1 MSVIEMRMLIWI
13 SENKWNDR
21 IWDEEIHLK
30 IGVVPTDEKMRESRL
45 RWFGHVQRR
54 AINAPVRKIEL
65 IQVEGIRH
73 QKKKKKL
80 RELKKGRGRPKLTLM
95 EQIKKDSSIKEVTDN
110 MNLDRNIMEENNT
123 FGRP

>member
-30 IGVVPTDEKMRESRL
+30 IGVVPTDEKMRESYL
-45 RWFGHVQRR
+45 KWFGHVQRR

-73 QKKKKKL
+73 QKKKKV
-80 RELKKGRGRPKLTLM
+80 EG
-95 EQIKKDSSIKEVTDN
+95 IKKW
-110 MNLDRNIMEENNT
+110 
-123 FGRP
+123 

>member
-30 IGVVPTDEKMRESRL
+30 IGVVPTDEKMRESHL

-54 AINAPVRKIEL
+54 AINAPVRKSEL
-65 IQVEGIRH
+65 IQIEGIRH
-73 QKKKKKL
+73 PKKKKK
-80 RELKKGRGRPKLTLM
+80 GWG
-95 EQIKKDSSIKEVTDN
+95 N
-110 MNLDRNIMEENNT
+110 
-123 FGRP
+123 